1 MKITEAQAKVLLG
14 KHYKKPRD
22 TGIKR
27 SKKPSEGE
35 KTLSLEL
42 AAAGIEFERE
52 FKFHDKRKWR
62 ADFRIS
68 NTKILVEV
76 EGGVWTNGRHT
87 RGTGY
92 TADAEKYST
101 AASEGWIVLR
111 FTTEQVKAGKA
122 IGLIKKCISQ
132 NNSMEQV

>member
-14 KHYKKPRD
+14 KHYKKPAS
-22 TGIKR
+22 K
-27 SKKPSEGE
+27 SKKAKKPSEGE
-35 KTLSLEL
+35 RILKLEL
-42 AAAGIEFERE
+42 TAAGIAFERE
-52 FKFHDKRKWR
+52 FKFHNKRKWR

-92 TADAEKYST
+92 TADAEKYNA
-101 AASEGWIVLR
+101 AASDGWIVLR
-111 FTTEQVKAGKA
+111 FTTGQVKAGKA

-132 NNSMEQV
+132 NNSMEHV